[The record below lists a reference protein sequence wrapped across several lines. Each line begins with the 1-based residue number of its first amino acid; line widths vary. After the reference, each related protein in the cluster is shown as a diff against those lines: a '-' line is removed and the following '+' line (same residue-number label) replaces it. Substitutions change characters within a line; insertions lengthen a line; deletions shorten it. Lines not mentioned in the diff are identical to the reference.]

1 MGRRALDEIHPH
13 RARCLRAQLLDL
25 QAGLAHLHGKGRRR
39 ILQRQAQAHRPV
51 LGLCLILGSQRL
63 DPDTAVRQ
71 LLHRSPSPHKKIK

>member
-1 MGRRALDEIHPH
+1 
-13 RARCLRAQLLDL
+13 
-25 QAGLAHLHGKGRRR
+25 
-39 ILQRQAQAHRPV
+39 V